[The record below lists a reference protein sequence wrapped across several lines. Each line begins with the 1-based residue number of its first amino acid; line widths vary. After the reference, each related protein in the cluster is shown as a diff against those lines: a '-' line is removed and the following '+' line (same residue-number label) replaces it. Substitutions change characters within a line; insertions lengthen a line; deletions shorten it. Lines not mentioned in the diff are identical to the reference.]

1 MFERFTDR
9 ARKVMALANQEAQR
23 FNHEYIGTEHI
34 LLGLV
39 KEGSGVGATV
49 LKNLD
54 IDLRKVRLEV
64 EKLVKSGPDMVTMG
78 KLPQTPRAK
87 KVIEYAIEEAR
98 NLGHN
103 YVGTEHLLL
112 GLLRE
117 KDGVAAQVLMNL
129 GLKLEEVRE
138 EVLNLLGAGVES
150 EGTNAG
156 ESKGEGK
163 NKSKTP
169 ALDSFGRDLTELARE
184 GTLDP
189 VIGRANEIE
198 RVVQILCRRTKNN
211 PVLLGEAGVGKT
223 AIVEG
228 LAQKIVTNDV
238 PEILAEKRIVV
249 LDLAMMVAGTKYR
262 GQFEERIKAV
272 MNEVRRAKNVILFI
286 DELHTLVGAG
296 GAEGA
301 IDASN
306 VLKPSLA
313 RGEIQCIGATTLDEY
328 RKYIEKDA
336 ALARRFQS
344 IIVEPPNKE
353 EAVEILKGLRDRYE
367 AHHRV
372 QITEEA
378 LKAAVELSTRYIT
391 ARCLPDKAIDVIDE
405 AGARVRLKSM
415 TKPPNL
421 AEIEEQIERLS
432 IEKDEAVKNAD
443 YERAAELRD
452 QAEALRKKKEEMQR
466 AWREQAKE
474 VDGVVDEEM
483 VAEVVSKMTGVP
495 LTRLEKKEAQRL
507 LELENELHKRVIS
520 QDDAIKSVARSIRRA
535 RSGLKDPNRP
545 IGTFLFLGPSGVGK
559 TLLSKAIAEFMFGS
573 EDALVQIDMSEYME
587 KHNVSRL
594 IGAPPGYVGYEE
606 GGQLTERI
614 RRRPYAVVLLDEIEK
629 AHPDVFNMLLQI
641 MEEGRLTD
649 NVGRVIDFKN
659 TILIMTSNIGADLIK
674 SGGMQKFGIPIKK
687 SVDESFDEMK
697 KGLLREVEKFFRPE
711 FINRLD
717 ETIIFKPLSKEN
729 LYNIIDIEI
738 KKMSKR
744 LIEQGIRL
752 ELTQEARD
760 FLIEKGYNPDFG
772 ARPLRRAIEQNIE
785 DALSE
790 SILRSEFKGIDLVKI
805 HRDGEKLRFE
815 SLNTKDDAHAAA
827 AGSAPVSDAT

>member
-138 EVLNLLGAGVES
+138 EVLNLLGAGVETEGAS
-150 EGTNAG
+150 EAKET
-156 ESKGEGK
+156 K

-184 GTLDP
+184 GSLDP

-228 LAQKIVTNDV
+228 LAQQIVTNDV
-238 PEILAEKRIVV
+238 PEILADKRIVV

-328 RKYIEKDA
+328 RKYIEKDG
-336 ALARRFQS
+336 ALERRFQT
-344 IIVEPPNKE
+344 IIVEPPSKE
-353 EAVEILKGLRDRYE
+353 ETVDILKGLRDRYE

-391 ARCLPDKAIDVIDE
+391 GRCLPDKAIDVIDE

-452 QAEALRKKKEEMQR
+452 QAEALRRKKEDEQKK
-466 AWREQAKE
+466 WREQAKE

-495 LTRLEKKEAQRL
+495 LTRLEKKEASRL
-507 LELENELHKRVIS
+507 LELENELHKRVVS
-520 QDDAIKSVARSIRRA
+520 QDDAIHAVAKSIRRA
-535 RSGLKDPNRP
+535 RSGLKDPKRP
-545 IGTFLFLGPSGVGK
+545 MGCFLFLGPSGVGK
-559 TLLSKAIAEFMFGS
+559 TLLSKAITEFMFGN
-573 EDALVQIDMSEYME
+573 EDSLIQIDMSEYME

-629 AHPDVFNMLLQI
+629 AHPDVYNMLLQI

-649 NVGRVIDFKN
+649 NVGRQVDFKN
-659 TILIMTSNIGADLIK
+659 TILVMTSNIGADLIK
-674 SGGMQKFGIPIKK
+674 SGGASGFGYGKK
-687 SVDESFDEMK
+687 DEQQGFDNMK
-697 KGLLREVEKFFRPE
+697 KTLTRETEKFFRPE
-711 FINRLD
+711 FIGRLD
-717 ETIIFKPLSKEN
+717 DTIIFRPLSKDN
-729 LYNIIDIEI
+729 LYSIIEFEI
-738 KKMSKR
+738 KKVSKR
-744 LIEQGIRL
+744 LVELGVKL
-752 ELTQEARD
+752 EMTQEAKD
-760 FLIEKGYNPDFG
+760 FLIDKGYNTDFG
-772 ARPLRRAIEQNIE
+772 ARPLRRAIEQFVE
-785 DALSE
+785 DPLSE
-790 SILRSEFKGIDLVKI
+790 SILRGQYKGFDIVRI
-805 HRDGEKLRFE
+805 TRDNESLRFE
-815 SLNTKDDAHAAA
+815 PVNSKAEPAATAGAA
-827 AGSAPVSDAT
+827 AGIPDANAT